1 MVTVFTDCLHR
12 NNNNLPVYKTRNQ
25 QQLTEKPRLG
35 MYGQFYRPCS
45 SLAAERELVFM
56 ASAGFV
62 NIYNARGGICDCV
75 CFIDGRPPLVSEN
88 RKMFT

>member
-1 MVTVFTDCLHR
+1 MITVFTDCLHR
-12 NNNNLPVYKTRNQ
+12 NNNNLPVYGTRNQ
-25 QQLTEKPRLG
+25 QQLTWNDL
-35 MYGQFYRPCS
+35 FYRPCS
-45 SLAAERELVFM
+45 SLAVERELVFM

-75 CFIDGRPPLVSEN
+75 CFIDGWPPLVSEN

>member
-1 MVTVFTDCLHR
+1 MITVFTDCLYR
-12 NNNNLPVYKTRNQ
+12 NNNNLPVYEAINGENPPWND
-25 QQLTEKPRLG
+25 L
-35 MYGQFYRPCS
+35 FYRPCS
-45 SLAAERELVFM
+45 SLAVERELVFM